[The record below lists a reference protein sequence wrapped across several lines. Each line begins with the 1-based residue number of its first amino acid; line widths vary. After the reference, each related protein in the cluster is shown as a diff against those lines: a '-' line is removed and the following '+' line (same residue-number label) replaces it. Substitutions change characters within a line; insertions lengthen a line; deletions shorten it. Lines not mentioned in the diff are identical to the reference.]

1 MDIGQVYFYTQTIF
15 EFHHLL
21 AQEHFKFCIIAC
33 LKSLKQRGL
42 IDIYGFVIMP
52 NHLHLIWKVNKVD
65 GKEKAPQI
73 LTKRSAH
80 LFKKLLLDHPQQ
92 LAKFAVVANDR
103 KYCFWKR
110 DPLAISLTSEKAFLQ
125 KLDYIH
131 NNPLQTHWNLADL
144 PEQYRWSSARFYDDG
159 FDEFQLLTHYRD

>member
-15 EFHHLL
+15 EFHQLL
-21 AQEHFKFCIIAC
+21 AQEHFKFCIITC

-92 LAKFAVVANDR
+92 LAKFALFWAR
-103 KYCFWKR
+103 KVLEVLKQLT
-110 DPLAISLTSEKAFLQ
+110 DGSLFARE
-125 KLDYIH
+125 
-131 NNPLQTHWNLADL
+131 NPLELLCVRTRVNGKLGMDGIDL
-144 PEQYRWSSARFYDDG
+144 IFHS
-159 FDEFQLLTHYRD
+159 